1 MLSSALS
8 RLLAAGMLLGLLS
21 GCVSLPHSEQQSSRN
36 AGHDSRGD
44 LSNLEIR
51 GVNLLQTSNVALGS
65 PLLASSLVRLRETG
79 ATTVALV
86 PFMQMSGPMA
96 DEVSRSDAVTDEQ
109 LIAGIRRARIAGF
122 RVVLKPQILVVNS
135 WAGEVRQQNEIAWKR
150 WFESYSAELLHYA
163 EIAAKENVETLVVGT
178 ELKQTGKRRE
188 WRRLITDLRRVFPGK
203 LTYAAHNPDGVADY
217 DFWDQLDMVGVTM
230 YPPLGT
236 EVSREEMK
244 LNIVAALDALE
255 KQQQRIGKSVL
266 IAEVGVASMYGGQA
280 TPWQVPAHGVSS
292 DVEMQAMVLDE
303 WLSEVGRRSWIKG
316 LLIWNW
322 FSDPYA
328 GGRADT
334 DFTVQNKPA
343 EAVIKCH
350 WARICGTAN

>member
-1 MLSSALS
+1 
-8 RLLAAGMLLGLLS
+8 LAGVVLLGLLCGCAGMPGKNS
-21 GCVSLPHSEQQSSRN
+21 GWAQNDRLKHGSKQMNP
-36 AGHDSRGD
+36 G
-44 LSNLEIR
+44 IR
-51 GVNLLQTSNVALGS
+51 GVNLLQTSNVALSS
-65 PLLASSLVRLRETG
+65 PLLASSLARLRETG

-96 DEVSRSDAVTDEQ
+96 EGVSRSEAVTDEQ
-109 LIAGIRRARIAGF
+109 LVAGIRRARENGF
-122 RVVLKPQILVVNS
+122 RVVLKPQILVANS
-135 WAGEVRQQNEIAWKR
+135 WAGEVRQKNEIAWKR

-163 EIAAKENVETLVVGT
+163 EIAAKENVDLLVVGT
-178 ELKQTGKRRE
+178 ELKQTGQRRE
-188 WRRLITDLRRVFPGK
+188 WRQLIADLRRVFPGK
-203 LTYAAHNPDGVADY
+203 LTYAAHNPDGVAGY
-217 DFWDQLDMVGVTM
+217 DFWDQLDMVSVTM

-236 EVSREEMK
+236 EVSRK
-244 LNIVAALDALE
+244 GIRLNIVAALDALE

-266 IAEVGVASMYGGQA
+266 IAEVGVASMSGGQE

-303 WLSEVGRRSWIKG
+303 WLSEAGRRNWIKG

-328 GGRADT
+328 GGRSDT

-350 WARICGTAN
+350 WAKICGTAN